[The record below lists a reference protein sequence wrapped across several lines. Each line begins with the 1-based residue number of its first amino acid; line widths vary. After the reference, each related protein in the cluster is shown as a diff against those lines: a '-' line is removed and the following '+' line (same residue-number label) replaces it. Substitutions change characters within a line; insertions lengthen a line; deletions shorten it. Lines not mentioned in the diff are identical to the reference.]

1 MYYDEHGGTLNFLVG
16 VAVGAVL
23 GAAVALV
30 VAPDPG
36 RRIRK
41 RVRETAG
48 DLGETAGE
56 KLQSAARDVRE
67 LAEDARKAAERSGDR
82 LRGGVKPIRKK
93 LRF

>member
-1 MYYDEHGGTLNFLVG
+1 MYYDEDGGALHFLIG

-36 RRIRK
+36 HRIRK
-41 RVRETAG
+41 RMRDTAEE
-48 DLGETAGE
+48 LGESASE
-56 KLQSAARDVRE
+56 RLQSAADDVRQ
-67 LAEDARKAAERSGDR
+67 LAEDARRAAGRSGDR
-82 LRGGVKPIRKK
+82 IREQVKPIRKK

>member
-1 MYYDEHGGTLNFLVG
+1 MYYDEDGGTLNFLVG

-48 DLGETAGE
+48 DLGDSAGE
-56 KLQSAARDVRE
+56 KLQHAAEDVRRV
-67 LAEDARKAAERSGDR
+67 AEDARKAAERSGDR
-82 LRGGVKPIRKK
+82 LRGHVKPIRKK

>member
-1 MYYDEHGGTLNFLVG
+1 MYYDEDGGTLNFLAG
-16 VAVGAVL
+16 VAVGALL

-41 RVRETAG
+41 RVRETAE

-56 KLQSAARDVRE
+56 KLHGAAEDVRH
-67 LAEDARKAAERSGDR
+67 LADDARKAAGRSGDR
-82 LRGGVKPIRKK
+82 LRGRVKPIRKK